1 MQGNKIKKV
10 LRCVIPLIA
19 FIFII
24 SLIPACSSA
33 PAEPKN
39 TTSNTEETIEKTN
52 ETISKETTT
61 IVEETTKTEEETTQT
76 TETANPL
83 FSQHN
88 MFTEAKDTY
97 DFTISY
103 PDNFNYEMTSEED
116 SLNVVFNSLDENTAY
131 SLVIQVLLK
140 NHQYYPNNDEEL
152 DSLMDEL
159 SSVVGTSEWT
169 KSEPQIS
176 NKKLADGTEYREYI
190 YYVTDKQQGEFKW
203 ILSPIYKLDRLY
215 IFIGFSHE
223 TYYKDFDSA
232 YYESLSTLNFTK

>member
-1 MQGNKIKKV
+1 MKQQDKK
-10 LRCVIPLIA
+10 
-19 FIFII
+19 
-24 SLIPACSSA
+24 
-33 PAEPKN
+33 
-39 TTSNTEETIEKTN
+39 
-52 ETISKETTT
+52 
-61 IVEETTKTEEETTQT
+61 
-76 TETANPL
+76 
-83 FSQHN
+83 HN
-88 MFTEAKDTY
+88 
-97 DFTISY
+97 
-103 PDNFNYEMTSEED
+103 DNFNYEMTTETD

-159 SSVVGTSEWT
+159 SSTAGTSEWT
-169 KSEPQIS
+169 KSKPQIS
-176 NKKLADGTEYREYI
+176 NKKLTDGTEYREYI